1 MEKINL
7 SSLKYYLKDYIKT
20 ITIINDIV
28 KDLFEENDKKKIIL
42 DDDLIKTLFV
52 KEINDAQVFILSQS
66 TKTNDKETEQFE
78 LLENLSKMIDFSSF
92 KYNNLSGDKENLEFM
107 KKHNIPLNP
116 QKVIGKNLSYSN
128 LNGLVINGSFDQ
140 VDIRHTNFEG
150 SKGAIINP
158 QTIKSLNCSGTK
170 FADAT
175 IIGSFNGVYM
185 ENTDFTKS
193 INAILTLND
202 IEKVNYSC
210 EGLKDTIIVVP
221 DNFEF
226 SSFENKEIYLLCL
239 EKKCQNFITESQYRS
254 YLSNLIFD
262 ISTQKED
269 ITILTE
275 KEDIKNILEDSIKKK
290 VLTKNNKKDSNQE

>member
-1 MEKINL
+1 
-7 SSLKYYLKDYIKT
+7 
-20 ITIINDIV
+20 
-28 KDLFEENDKKKIIL
+28 
-42 DDDLIKTLFV
+42 
-52 KEINDAQVFILSQS
+52 
-66 TKTNDKETEQFE
+66 
-78 LLENLSKMIDFSSF
+78 
-92 KYNNLSGDKENLEFM
+92 M

-226 SSFENKEIYLLCL
+226 SSFEKKEIYLLCL
-239 EKKCQNFITESQYRS
+239 EK
-254 YLSNLIFD
+254 
-262 ISTQKED
+262 
-269 ITILTE
+269 
-275 KEDIKNILEDSIKKK
+275 
-290 VLTKNNKKDSNQE
+290 